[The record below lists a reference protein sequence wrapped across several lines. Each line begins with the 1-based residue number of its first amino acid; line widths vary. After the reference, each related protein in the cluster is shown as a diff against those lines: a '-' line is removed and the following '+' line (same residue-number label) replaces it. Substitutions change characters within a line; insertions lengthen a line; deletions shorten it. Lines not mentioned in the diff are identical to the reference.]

1 LIEHWKGLGWLEKDM
16 FQSSTAGP
24 MRYGTYLIVPDEG
37 STSGVISTPFS
48 IVFEISNTASDMA
61 ADIQTD
67 ASAR

>member
-1 LIEHWKGLGWLEKDM
+1 M